1 MTPRRTRGLAAALLP
16 SLSLAACSSTPS
28 AAVDA
33 GPGRAADAAIDRPA
47 APTAARC
54 SRVDPLE
61 PGAEPPAVRLSA
73 PVTITRDAMGIP
85 HIEGQTDEDVMFAA
99 GYTQAVDRMFQMD
112 VVRRTARG
120 RAAAVL
126 GRDKLPQDQLIR
138 LMAVPHWGR
147 ESARRVAREHPATH
161 RLITAWVVGVNRR
174 VDEINSGAVPR
185 PPGFRPSEFDFAPER
200 WTTDDPYVVG
210 RLQLFRNA
218 NQLDYDVLSTIN
230 RRYVPAA
237 AGLPLITSVSGA
249 FIVPPDERPA
259 AGAQARRAPADAG
272 RRLAG
277 FLDAMA
283 PLARGASNNWG
294 VAGRHTAS
302 GRPLVAG
309 DPHQPYQSPNV
320 FWAHHMRSAAPG
332 GLDVAGFAFAGAPFV
347 NLGHNR
353 RVAWTATTAYPD
365 MMDLFD
371 VAAGDGTI
379 TLGGAALSVAVCHE
393 RIAVRGGDAVDYA
406 IEEVPGVGVLL
417 PTTLAPLPLV
427 DEGHR
432 VLFRWTGFRATEE
445 ADVFHA
451 LNRADDV
458 AAFDAAVRRMEI
470 GAFNFIFADARDIA
484 YRSRVL
490 LPDRGDPRT
499 LGAPYAL
506 LDGASER
513 AQWTGRLLGDD
524 RQPHSRGGARG
535 FVASANNDPFG
546 FTSNGR
552 VDDDAWYYGVWFDP
566 GTRAARIE
574 RELARL
580 TAAGGVTAAQMQRLQ
595 LDTYN
600 TLADDVVPALTEAMG
615 RVETDPALAMYRG
628 DASLAALHARLAA
641 WDRRMDRA
649 SPDPVVY
656 EAFQH
661 FFARQVLADDLELM
675 FDAVLSREP
684 VYIMKLLALVVT
696 GRSPMSAQYLQQG
709 RDVLALRAL
718 AQTRDWL
725 TTRFGG
731 PEPSRYT
738 WGAFHTSRPQTL
750 FTPSGPFAVAA
761 SPSDGSIGTV
771 NVAQAQF
778 FDGATPRETMESH
791 AAPGYRMVV
800 GFGED
805 GTPAATINFPRGNS
819 GDPGSPDFAST
830 QADWDAGTY
839 RALPFTR
846 AAVEAAMRDRA
857 TLMP

>member
-1 MTPRRTRGLAAALLP
+1 MIPRRARPLAAAILP
-16 SLSLAACSSTPS
+16 WLVFAACSSDPS
-28 AAVDA
+28 PAGDAGAVDA
-33 GPGRAADAAIDRPA
+33 AGDRPSADAPS
-47 APTAARC
+47 APRC
-54 SRVDPLE
+54 SRVDPME
-61 PGAEPPAVRLSA
+61 PGAEPPTVRLSA

-85 HIEGQTDEDVMFAA
+85 HIEGQTDEDVMYAA

-126 GRDKLPQDQLIR
+126 GRDKLAQDQLIR

-147 ESARRVAREHPATH
+147 ESARRVEREHPATH
-161 RLITAWVVGVNRR
+161 RLITAWVAGVNRR
-174 VDEINSGAVPR
+174 VDEITTGAVPL
-185 PPGFRPSEFDFAPER
+185 PPGFRASEFDFAPER

-218 NQLDYDVLSTIN
+218 NQLDYDILSTIN
-230 RRYVPAA
+230 RRYVTAA

-249 FIVPPDERPA
+249 FIVPPDERPSA
-259 AGAQARRAPADAG
+259 AQARRAPADAG

-283 PLARGASNNWG
+283 PVARGASNNWG
-294 VAGRHTAS
+294 VAGRHTTN
-302 GRPLVAG
+302 GRPLIAG

-320 FWAHHMRSAAPG
+320 FWAHHMRSAAAG

-353 RVAWTATTAYPD
+353 HVAWTATTAYPD

-371 VAAGDGTI
+371 VAVGDGTI
-379 TLGGAALSVAVCHE
+379 TLGGAALPVVACHE
-393 RIAVRGGDAVDYA
+393 RIAVRGGDPVDYL
-406 IEEVPGVGVLL
+406 IEDVPGVGVLL
-417 PTTLAPLPLV
+417 PNSVAPLPLV
-427 DEGHR
+427 EGDHR

-451 LNRADDV
+451 FNRAGDV

-484 YRSRVL
+484 FRSRVL
-490 LPDRGDPRT
+490 VPDRGDPRT
-499 LGAPYAL
+499 LGEPYAL
-506 LDGASER
+506 LDGASAR
-513 AQWTGRLLGDD
+513 AQWSDRLLGDD
-524 RQPHSRGGARG
+524 RQPSSRGGARG
-535 FVASANNDPFG
+535 FLSSANNDPFG

-574 RELARL
+574 RELTRL
-580 TAAGGVTAAQMQRLQ
+580 TAAGGVTAAQMQQLQ

-600 TLADDVVPALTEAMG
+600 TLADDVVPVLTEAMG
-615 RVETDPALAMYRG
+615 RVATDPALAMYRG
-628 DASLAALHARLAA
+628 DEALAGLHARLAA
-641 WDRRMDRA
+641 WDRRMDRRA
-649 SPDPVVY
+649 SEPVVY

-661 FFARQVLADDLELM
+661 FFARQVLADDLDLM

-684 VYIMKLLALVVT
+684 VYIMKMLALVVT
-696 GRSPMSAQYLQQG
+696 GRSPMAAQYLQQG

-725 TTRFGG
+725 TARFGG
-731 PEPSRYT
+731 VEPARYT
-738 WGAFHTSRPQTL
+738 WGDFHTSRPQTL
-750 FTPSGPFAVAA
+750 FTPPGPFAVAA
-761 SPSDGSIGTV
+761 APSDGSIGTV

-778 FDGATPRETMESH
+778 FNGATPRETMESR
-791 AAPGYRMVV
+791 AAPCYRMVV

-805 GTPAATINFPRGNS
+805 GTPAATLNFPRGNS
-819 GDPGSPDFAST
+819 GDPGSPDFGNT
-830 QADWDAGTY
+830 QSDWDTGTY

-846 AAVEAAMRDRA
+846 AAVDAAMRDRT